1 MWWIILIG
9 IVMFFVFSLIVVGQ
23 NEAIVVER
31 FGKFHGIFKAG
42 LQTVYVPIYSVRG
55 VDWSFK
61 NAEANS
67 FTSLKAWRIP
77 LSVLRYDP
85 KPHNCQTSDNFSVSL
100 DVVMNFKV
108 ADVKKAVYMNYNVFA
123 DLEDKFETR
132 LYEVMRSFKFTE
144 LDLIKIKERFNVTEF
159 NEQLA
164 SGIVIEEFRVQK
176 IIYPKGIVDATV
188 STQTLQ
194 IQHHAEIERLK
205 SEREHELMMLASKR
219 DELMAKQELERLTA
233 EHEREM
239 HLKEAESKQAIT
251 RLSMSANYELW
262 DRLKDNPGL
271 VSLLMAQEQSKAA
284 IALGKGGKGKKL
296 IIMTDGKSSLG
307 GLPVIKELLS
317 Q

>member
-9 IVMFFVFSLIVVGQ
+9 IVIFFVFSLIVVGQ

-42 LQTVYVPIYSVRG
+42 LQTVYVPSYSVRG

-67 FTSLKAWRIP
+67 FTSLKTWRIP

-164 SGIVIEEFRVQK
+164 SGIAIEEFRVQK

-233 EHEREM
+233 EHERQM

-284 IALGKGGKGKKL
+284 IALGKSGKGKKL

>member
-9 IVMFFVFSLIVVGQ
+9 IVIFFVFSLIVVGQ

-42 LQTVYVPIYSVRG
+42 LQTVYVPSYSVRG

-67 FTSLKAWRIP
+67 FTSLKTWRIP

-164 SGIVIEEFRVQK
+164 SGIAIEEFRVQK

-284 IALGKGGKGKKL
+284 IALGKSGKGKKL